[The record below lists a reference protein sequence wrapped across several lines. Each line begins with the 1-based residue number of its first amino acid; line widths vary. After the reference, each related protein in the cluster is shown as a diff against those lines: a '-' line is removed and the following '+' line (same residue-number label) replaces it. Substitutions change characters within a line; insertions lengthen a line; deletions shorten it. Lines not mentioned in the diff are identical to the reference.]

1 MAPKTNPDPPPAIE
15 LEIACAS
22 WTRAEPAIER
32 LLGEA
37 GALALQGAHGTVSVL
52 LAGDALVRELNVR
65 HRGKDRATNVLSFPA
80 PKAFPGRLGDVVLAF
95 ETIAAEAETQG
106 KPFADH
112 ARHLIVHGIL
122 HLLGHDHADAGEAER
137 MEARERAI
145 LARLGVRDPYAEPL
159 KET

>member
-1 MAPKTNPDPPPAIE
+1 MAPKTSPSSPAAIE
-15 LEIACAS
+15 LEIACAG

-32 LLGEA
+32 LLVEA
-37 GALALQGAHGTVSVL
+37 GALALQGAHGTVSVS
-52 LAGDALVRELNVR
+52 LADDALVRELNAR
-65 HRGKDRATNVLSFPA
+65 HRGKDKPTNVLSFPA
-80 PKAFPGRLGDVVLAF
+80 PKEFPGRLGDVALAF
-95 ETIAAEAETQG
+95 ETVAAEAEAQS

-122 HLLGHDHADAGEAER
+122 HLLGHDHEDEGEAER
-137 MEARERAI
+137 MEAEERAI